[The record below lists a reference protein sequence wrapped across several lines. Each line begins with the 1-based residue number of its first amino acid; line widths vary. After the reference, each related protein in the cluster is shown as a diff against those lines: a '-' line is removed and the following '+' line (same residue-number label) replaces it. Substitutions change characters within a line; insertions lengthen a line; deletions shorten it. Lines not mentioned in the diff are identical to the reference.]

1 MKYGW
6 KNCITFTPEETIKQG
21 NLFSNYV
28 EAGDIF
34 KLSGQLASGKTT
46 FIKGLSKGI
55 GYTGE
60 VTSPTFTLI
69 NEYESIPMIVHMDCY
84 REKNLK
90 RWINLGINEYFHD
103 DHIIL
108 IEWPD
113 VIEEIIP
120 DRAITIQFSHIGEDK
135 REIKIIK

>member
-6 KNCITFTPEETIKQG
+6 NSYITVTPEETIRQG
-21 NLFSNYV
+21 ELFSNYI

-55 GYTGE
+55 GYNGE

-69 NEYESIPMIVHMDCY
+69 NEYESDPMIIHMDCY
-84 REKNLK
+84 REKNLS
-90 RWINLGINEYFHD
+90 RWINLGINEYFHNNC
-103 DHIIL
+103 IIL
-108 IEWPD
+108 IEWPE
-113 VIEEIIP
+113 VIEELIP
-120 DRAITIQFSHIGEDK
+120 DNAITILFSHVCEDK